1 MRILAA
7 TTAAPCRLS
16 EKVMLTDRNQKSD
29 ELAKEVQAESN
40 PLFSQDDF
48 VYVQDFAKE
57 WEVLPTQ
64 RKNEPVLLKDTVKAK
79 PFTLK
84 HRVTQSELSRAL
96 EAANA
101 FCSKTVALPTLGEK
115 ITLPLLSLKADAIP
129 ENIKLKA
136 KELKSQFD
144 SVERFISRL
153 PSLLNEDDTKR
164 LGEPCQEFK
173 ARLETVKEGLTR
185 ADCLGDL
192 AGIKTAMAELDTLI
206 SDLTTLSATLS
217 QSQSPDVKESD
228 FYLTVSTIACGAV
241 SSLISAGVACLLL
254 PITVSVVAGLVVG
267 LGLGYLRFNQVK
279 KERARQDEDK
289 QWEQARAP
297 LYLLQGEI
305 QGLQTQIQQV
315 ERDTMDQLKTH
326 INLMTIQ
333 MQRQLDNSYE
343 QQAQTNVLIQ
353 TLYQKIED
361 LENQLQQVKEENTK
375 PKTEEAQPKSE
386 SVSVMKRVA

>member
-1 MRILAA
+1 
-7 TTAAPCRLS
+7 
-16 EKVMLTDRNQKSD
+16 MLTDRNQKSD

-96 EAANA
+96 EAAPANA

-254 PITVSVVAGLVVG
+254 PITVSVVAGLG
-267 LGLGYLRFNQVK
+267 RRSWIGILAIQS
-279 KERARQDEDK
+279 
-289 QWEQARAP
+289 
-297 LYLLQGEI
+297 GEK
-305 QGLQTQIQQV
+305 GT
-315 ERDTMDQLKTH
+315 R
-326 INLMTIQ
+326 
-333 MQRQLDNSYE
+333 S
-343 QQAQTNVLIQ
+343 
-353 TLYQKIED
+353 
-361 LENQLQQVKEENTK
+361 
-375 PKTEEAQPKSE
+375 PG
-386 SVSVMKRVA
+386 